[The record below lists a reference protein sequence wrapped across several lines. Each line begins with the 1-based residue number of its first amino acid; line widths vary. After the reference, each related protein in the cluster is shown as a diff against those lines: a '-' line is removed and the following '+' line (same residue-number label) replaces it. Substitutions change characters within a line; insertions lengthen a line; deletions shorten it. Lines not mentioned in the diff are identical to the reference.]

1 MKKVLTTFAVGP
13 MAELLDVALP
23 TFARYAQTHGYD
35 LFVPSAADIQAVP
48 RPPSWAKVPLL
59 ITLLK
64 GGYEAVLWID
74 ADVVVKLHDRD
85 ILDELGE
92 SPMGM
97 VVQNTPDGAVP
108 SCGVWCVRQAAIEFL
123 ESLWPLDGFARSFCW
138 WEQAAVIAALGG
150 DPDAHPVSVP
160 AGGWAQ
166 LPYEFNP
173 HLLDPRGLK
182 GCLFFHATGFD
193 DRLAAMKEALQ

>member
-23 TFARYAQTHGYD
+23 TFARYAATHGYD
-35 LFVPSAADIQAVP
+35 LFVPSSDSVKSVP
-48 RPPSWAKVPLL
+48 RAPSWVKLPLL
-59 ITLLK
+59 ISCLK
-64 GGYEAVLWID
+64 GGYEAALWID
-74 ADVVVKLHDRD
+74 ADVVIRRHDRD
-85 ILDELGE
+85 ILDDLGE

-108 SCGVWCVRQAAIEFL
+108 SCGVWCVRQSAIEFL
-123 ESLWPLDGFARSFCW
+123 ESIWPLDGFGRSWCW

-150 DPDAHPVSVP
+150 DPDSNPVTVP

-166 LPYEFNP
+166 LPYEWNP
-173 HLLDPRGLK
+173 HRLDPRGTD
-182 GCLFFHATGFD
+182 GCRFFHATGFGN
-193 DRLAAMKEALQ
+193 RLAAMKEALQ

>member
-1 MKKVLTTFAVGP
+1 VKKVLTTFGTGP

-23 TFARYAQTHGYD
+23 TFARYASTHGYD
-35 LFVPSAADIQAVP
+35 LFVPPVGDIEAVG
-48 RPPSWAKVPLL
+48 RHPSWAKVPLL
-59 ITLLK
+59 LSSLK
-64 GGYEAVLWID
+64 GGYEAALWID
-74 ADVVVKLHDRD
+74 ADVIIRLHDRD

-92 SPMGM
+92 SAMGM

-108 SCGVWCVRQAAIEFL
+108 SCGVWCVRQGAIEFL
-123 ESLWPLDGFARSFCW
+123 ESLWPLDGFLRSFCW

-166 LPYEFNP
+166 LPYEWNP
-173 HLLDPRGLK
+173 HRLDPRGMD
-182 GCLFFHATGFD
+182 GCRFFHATGFD
-193 DRLAAMKEALQ
+193 DRLAAMKDALL